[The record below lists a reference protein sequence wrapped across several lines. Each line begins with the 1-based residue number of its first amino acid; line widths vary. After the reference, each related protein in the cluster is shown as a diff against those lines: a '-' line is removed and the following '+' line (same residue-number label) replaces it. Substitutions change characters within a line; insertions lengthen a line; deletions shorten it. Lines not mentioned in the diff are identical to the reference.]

1 MREVNIRVV
10 KANRR
15 LTQRAIRN
23 VQLAIRNEATRRQRG
38 GRRRSGEAVDSI

>member
-1 MREVNIRVV
+1 MREVNIRVI

-23 VQLAIRNEATRRQRG
+23 VQLAIRDEAAGRQRG
-38 GRRRSGEAVDSI
+38 GEEKRL